1 MTIIAAG
8 QLARQ
13 VVKMRPGQA
22 VREVGAATRELV
34 RAFKEQVLQLAVEI
48 AQEEALGPLRQRHKP
63 QWTTPWSCPQCG
75 RRRADQ
81 IQRNGHYRRFPLTRE
96 GTISVA
102 LPQLLCA
109 ACRRA
114 IPFELEILPRRKR
127 LWLDVDHLLTQL
139 YVEGL
144 SYRAC
149 RRYLEGESQSS
160 LGLMSLWRA
169 LQRVAEGEQA
179 LASRPPLQTVGLDEL
194 YNRVRGQGQWLL
206 SARGLD
212 QEGRP
217 HWLGSVLSPDKSQEA
232 WERGLDG
239 LGLSGQRPAFT
250 LMADGDAA
258 IEGAVERCLPHSR
271 LLRCVWHVKHNA
283 AQWIRERYPAPQEE
297 GVRKGLMAAVHAVVD
312 APDPPSRRSSLD
324 TLAEVA
330 PWLAQRLGLALKRVG
345 YPGGAGP
352 PRTNNLLERG
362 FREWRRRT
370 RPMDGFGS
378 LRGLRNFARLWMIK
392 ENARLAGRP
401 WMQEVMP

>member
-1 MTIIAAG
+1 MIAAG
-8 QLARQ
+8 QVARQ
-13 VVKMRPGQA
+13 VVNMRPGQA

-48 AQEEALGPLRQRHKP
+48 AQEEALGPRRKRHKP
-63 QWTTPWSCPQCG
+63 QWRTPWSCPRCG
-75 RRRADQ
+75 PRRGDQ
-81 IQRNGHYRRFPLTRE
+81 IRRNGHYRRFPLTRE
-96 GTISVA
+96 GVA
-102 LPQLLCA
+102 SLVLPQLLCA
-109 ACRRA
+109 DCGRA
-114 IPFELEILPRRKR
+114 VPFELEILPRRKR

-149 RRYLEGESQSS
+149 RRYLEGESQAS

-169 LQRVAEGEQA
+169 LQRVAEGKQA
-179 LASRPPLQTVGLDEL
+179 VASRSPLKTVGLDEL
-194 YNRVRGQGQWLL
+194 HNRVQGQSQWLL

-217 HWLGSVLSPDKSQEA
+217 HWLGAVLSPDKSQEA
-232 WERGLDG
+232 WEKGLDA
-239 LGLSGQRPAFT
+239 LGLSGERPAFT
-250 LMADGDAA
+250 LLADGDAA
-258 IEGAVERCLPHSR
+258 IEAAVERCLPHSS
-271 LLRCVWHVKHNA
+271 LQRCVWHIKHNA
-283 AQWIRERYPAPQEE
+283 AQWIQERHPTGAEA
-297 GVRKGLMAAVHAVVD
+297 GVRRGLMAAVHAVVD
-312 APDPPSRRSSLD
+312 ASDQPSRRSSL
-324 TLAEVA
+324 TALAGVA
-330 PWLAQRLGLALKRVG
+330 PWLAQRLGVVLQRVG
-345 YPGGAGP
+345 YPSPTGP

-378 LRGLRNFARLWMIK
+378 RRGLRNFARLWMIK

>member
-1 MTIIAAG
+1 MIAAG
-8 QLARQ
+8 EVARQ

-34 RAFKEQVLQLAVEI
+34 RAFKEQVLQLALDI
-48 AQEEALGPLRQRHKP
+48 AQEEALGPRRKRHKP
-63 QWTTPWSCPQCG
+63 PWTTPWTCPRCG
-75 RRRADQ
+75 SRRGDQ
-81 IQRNGHYRRFPLTRE
+81 IRRNGHYRRFPLTRE
-96 GTISVA
+96 GPISVA
-102 LPQLLCA
+102 VPQLLCA
-109 ACRRA
+109 DCGRA
-114 IPFELEILPRRKR
+114 VPFELEILPRRRR
-127 LWLDVDHLLTQL
+127 LWLDVDYLLTQL

-149 RRYLEGESQSS
+149 RRYLEGEGQTS

-169 LQRVAEGEQA
+169 LQRVAQGEHA
-179 LASRPPLQTVGLDEL
+179 VVSRPPLNTVGLDEL
-194 YNRVRGQGQWLL
+194 HNRVQAQSQWLL

-217 HWLGSVLSPDKSQEA
+217 HWLGAVLSADKSQEA
-232 WERGLDG
+232 WEKGLDA
-239 LGLSGQRPAFT
+239 LGLSGDRPPFT

-258 IEGAVERCLPHSR
+258 IEAAVQRCLPHSR
-271 LLRCVWHVKHNA
+271 LQRCVWHIKHNA
-283 AQWIRERYPAPQEE
+283 AQWVKERYSTPQEE

-324 TLAEVA
+324 TLAGVA
-330 PWLAQRLGLALKRVG
+330 PWLAQRLRVALKRVG
-345 YPGGAGP
+345 YPSAAGP
-352 PRTNNLLERG
+352 PRTNNPPSAG

-401 WMQEVMP
+401 WIQEVMP

>member
-1 MTIIAAG
+1 
-8 QLARQ
+8 
-13 VVKMRPGQA
+13 
-22 VREVGAATRELV
+22 VGAASRELV

-48 AQEEALGPLRQRHKP
+48 AQEEALGPLRKRCKP
-63 QWTTPWSCPQCG
+63 PWTTPWFCPPCG
-75 RRRADQ
+75 PRRADQ
-81 IQRNGHYRRFPLTRE
+81 IRRNGHYRRFPLTRE
-96 GTISVA
+96 GPIRLA
-102 LPQLLCA
+102 LPQLVCA
-109 ACRRA
+109 DCGRG

-127 LWLDVDHLLTQL
+127 LWLDLDHLLTQL

-179 LASRPPLQTVGLDEL
+179 LSSRPPLQAVGLDEL

-217 HWLGSVLSPDKSQEA
+217 HWLGSALSPDKSQEA
-232 WERGLDG
+232 WEKGLDG
-239 LGLSGQRPAFT
+239 LGLSGQGRAFT

-258 IEGAVERCLPHSR
+258 IKAAVERCLPHSR
-271 LLRCVWHVKHNA
+271 LLRCVWHIKHNA
-283 AQWIRERYPAPQEE
+283 TQWIRERHHPSGRRGEE
-297 GVRKGLMAAVHAVVD
+297 GLMAAVHAVVD

-330 PWLAQRLGLALKRVG
+330 PWLAQRLEAALKGVS
-345 YPGGAGP
+345 YPSAAGP